1 MRGSG
6 TYPTDFGKT
15 TRRRRDYLRPAGSEE
30 EIHDEV
36 FCAKIKGKWYAYPD
50 SSGDLTC
57 YNSATGK
64 YEVNEDDVTAPKAN
78 TGQNIGLCQ

>member
-1 MRGSG
+1 MKDADSDEKI
-6 TYPTDFGKT
+6 P
-15 TRRRRDYLRPAGSEE
+15 
-30 EIHDEV
+30 DEV

-64 YEVNEDDVTAPKAN
+64 YEVNEGDVTAPKAN
-78 TGQNIGLCQ
+78 TGQNIGSC